1 MLKRGVTKQVVVK
14 RALKRVTSQELSSDL
29 IEILHLKT
37 GLEDE
42 KILKRHAAFLGLKIF
57 CALQFLSIQIYMKP
71 ISIKEFVRPF
81 VIFWLTSQRQKKSW
95 AKPKCHPQSLE
106 FKGLTRPPRNSS
118 FKTN

>member
-42 KILKRHAAFLGLKIF
+42 KILKRHAAFLGLKI
-57 CALQFLSIQIYMKP
+57 CSSLCNFLVDQSKT
-71 ISIKEFVRPF
+71 E
-81 VIFWLTSQRQKKSW
+81 KKLGK
-95 AKPKCHPQSLE
+95 AQL
-106 FKGLTRPPRNSS
+106 PPTEPRI
-118 FKTN
+118 

>member
-57 CALQFLSIQIYMKP
+57 K
-71 ISIKEFVRPF
+71 
-81 VIFWLTSQRQKKSW
+81 IFYFTSQRQKKSW
-95 AKPKCHPQSLE
+95 AKPNCRPQSLE
-106 FKGLTRPPRNSS
+106 FKGPTRPRILVL
-118 FKTN
+118 KYE

>member
-42 KILKRHAAFLGLKIF
+42 KILKRHAAFLGS
-57 CALQFLSIQIYMKP
+57 QM
-71 ISIKEFVRPF
+71 
-81 VIFWLTSQRQKKSW
+81 FWVSGMEYRFGHIDLTI
-95 AKPKCHPQSLE
+95 
-106 FKGLTRPPRNSS
+106 
-118 FKTN
+118 

>member
-42 KILKRHAAFLGLKIF
+42 KILKRHAAFLGLQIF
-57 CALQFLSIQIYMKP
+57 YFGHHNFLVLVSNEIY
-71 ISIKEFVRPF
+71 IN
-81 VIFWLTSQRQKKSW
+81 
-95 AKPKCHPQSLE
+95 
-106 FKGLTRPPRNSS
+106 KGVCSS
-118 FKTN
+118 VSNC

>member
-42 KILKRHAAFLGLKIF
+42 KILKRHAAFLGL
-57 CALQFLSIQIYMKP
+57 
-71 ISIKEFVRPF
+71 
-81 VIFWLTSQRQKKSW
+81 TSLKSLRLR
-95 AKPKCHPQSLE
+95 KL
-106 FKGLTRPPRNSS
+106 LD
-118 FKTN
+118 

>member
-57 CALQFLSIQIYMKP
+57 CALQFLSIQIYMKFFGSP
-71 ISIKEFVRPF
+71 VNDR
-81 VIFWLTSQRQKKSW
+81 KKVG
-95 AKPKCHPQSLE
+95 QSP
-106 FKGLTRPPRNSS
+106 TAAHRA
-118 FKTN
+118 